1 MWKKYEE
8 GNQPISAD
16 TVTAY
21 EQAMK
26 EFATSATEFLQH
38 IQLLTKAREAYQRA
52 VTISSQLRGTL
63 DKGDEILRNLMAQV
77 DQAVNAQRGQEAPNE
92 NKSEA
97 TNVETSKASVEKA
110 DAARA

>member
-8 GNQPISAD
+8 GNQPGSAE

-26 EFATSATEFLQH
+26 EFATSATEFLEH
-38 IQLLTKAREAYQRA
+38 IQLLTKARDAYQRA
-52 VTISSQLRGTL
+52 MTISTQLRGTL
-63 DKGDEILRNLMAQV
+63 DRGDEILRNLMGQV
-77 DQAVNAQRGQEAPNE
+77 DHAVNVQSGQDAPNE
-92 NKSEA
+92 NKPEA
-97 TNVETSKASVEKA
+97 TKVETSNASVEKV